1 MTIQEQF
8 KKELEKIQ
16 WMMDE
21 DNPEEFTPDEIRE
34 KAEELKRKV
43 KLQQLVESYKTKPV
57 DDKYTQDPDEKYLTY
72 EEYEEQ
78 KAMRAVGSVLGALAN
93 TINR

>member
-21 DNPEEFTPDEIRE
+21 DNPEIFSPDEVRE
-34 KAEELKRKV
+34 KAEELQRKV
-43 KLQQLVESYKTKPV
+43 KLQQLVESYKNKPEV
-57 DDKYTQDPDEKYLTY
+57 STGGKDLTY
-72 EEYEEQ
+72 EEYEER
-78 KAMRAVGSVLGALAN
+78 KAMRAVGSVLGALAD
-93 TINR
+93 TVDK